1 MSTMIPILVF
11 LLVGGNWSQD
21 FQKAEAYFQQGK
33 YGEAEKIYR
42 NLEKKLPEYR
52 NEMAFRVLECELNQ
66 GNYERVI
73 REAPKLLARVQGTYL
88 EPEVQ
93 LLLGFATL
101 LKGDLQRA
109 ESTFLALEQNPN
121 YRGTPRVRLGQGL
134 LYYRMNK
141 LEEALEKLQGIEDPL
156 AKVLLARIYNLTGHP
171 LDALAL
177 YKELYPEFQGTQLDF
192 LVIYGLI
199 ETLFNSGDYKGV
211 VNEATSFLET
221 HPANYPLR
229 DHVQLYLG
237 LAYYYLRDYTKALEN
252 FTDLLNRKNFEFA
265 PYAAY
270 FAGNIKLELNKPE
283 EALTYYQMARANAD
297 NVLISAITFIRL
309 AEVFLRMGN
318 LDQAYLTAQQLQK
331 LFILEDLNGIGD
343 YVYGAI
349 SFQTGNYQDA
359 AFRFQDLVERYTNS
373 PFSLPAVTMAL
384 VAMAR
389 NGEWDRAL
397 TFGNLMRSEFEGAT
411 SRWGDWF
418 RLELAEAN
426 YYQDNYSIAEG
437 LYTQV
442 SQNAQER
449 LLITRANVGLGW
461 CYVHENRNEEAIAL
475 LNAMATLGA
484 AASDTNLIIAAYY
497 GMGVAK
503 FNEGKYRDAYADF
516 AAVVKTFPEAHDVLP
531 DLLYFQGL
539 AASALRSYGDAL
551 VAWEKVVSTYPD
563 HPRAADAAY
572 RAADIYRRA
581 GKYDKSNTLLTWLLE
596 HFPGHHLA
604 AQAQYMLA
612 QNYYNLHQY
621 RKAIEEFEKFLS
633 LYPESDLASQA
644 KELMQYA
651 YYRLSEEDPQALQ
664 EFLNKFPT
672 SELAAEA
679 EYARAVDLFQAG
691 QQEEAANAFLTFAVN
706 HPKNDKAPVALLVA
720 GQILYK
726 LKKYPDA
733 IVPLKKYLS
742 FFGDRPGADTAAYF
756 LGLAYFKAQQYR
768 DAIAVLQPLSEKEG
782 PFRDKAITFIASAY
796 EELGELKKAVQY
808 YTLAGDEMARKGQ
821 ADQAIQFYQYA
832 YKLAPDPAIKQ
843 QLEQKIRSL
852 SGASQGQQ
860 GQGG

>member
-1 MSTMIPILVF
+1 MSTMIPILLF
-11 LLVGGNWSQD
+11 LLAGGNWNQE
-21 FQKAEAYFQQGK
+21 FRKAEVYFQQGK
-33 YGEAEKIYR
+33 YAEAAKIYR
-42 NLEKKLPEYR
+42 NLEKKLPAYR
-52 NEMAFRVLECELNQ
+52 NEMRFRYLECELNQ
-66 GNYERVI
+66 GHYDRVI
-73 REAPKLLARVQGTYL
+73 QEGGRLLGEVSGTYL

-93 LLLGFATL
+93 LLLGFAHL
-101 LKGDLQRA
+101 LKGDLHQA
-109 ESTFLALEQNPN
+109 ETYLLNLEQNPN
-121 YRGTPRVRLGQGL
+121 YRGTPRVRLGLGL

-141 LEEALEKLQGIEDPL
+141 LEEALEKLQGIDDPL

-211 VNEATSFLET
+211 VSEATRFLET

-237 LAYYYLRDYTKALEN
+237 LAYYYLHDYTKALEN
-252 FTDLLNRKNFEFA
+252 FTDLLNRKGFEFA

-270 FAGNIKLELNKPE
+270 FAGNIKLVLNKPE
-283 EALTYYQMARANAD
+283 EALTYYQTARANAD
-297 NVLISAITFIRL
+297 NVLISALTFIRL
-309 AEVFLRMGN
+309 AEVFLRMGD
-318 LDQAYLTAQQLQK
+318 LDQAYLTAEQLQK

-349 SFQTGNYQDA
+349 SFQTGDYQDA
-359 AFRFQDLVERYTNS
+359 AFRFQDLVERYTDS

-389 NGEWDRAL
+389 SGQWDRAL
-397 TFGNLMRSEFEGAT
+397 TFGNLMKSEFEQAT

-418 RLELAEAN
+418 RLELGEAN
-426 YYQDNYSIAEG
+426 YYQDNYSIAED

-484 AASDTNLIIAAYY
+484 AASDTPLIIAAYY

-503 FNEGKYRDAYADF
+503 FNQGQYRDAYADF
-516 AAVVKTFPEAHDVLP
+516 AAIVKTFPEAHEVLP

-551 VAWEKVVSTYPD
+551 VAWEKVVSSYPD

-572 RAADIYRRA
+572 RAADVYRRA
-581 GKYDKSNTLLTWLLE
+581 GQYEKSNTLLVWMLE

-612 QNYYNLHQY
+612 QNFYNMGQY
-621 RKAIEEFEKFLS
+621 RKAIEEFEKFLN
-633 LYPESDLASQA
+633 LFPENELASQA
-644 KELMQYA
+644 QELMQYA
-651 YYRLSEEDPQALQ
+651 YYRLSEENPEALQ
-664 EFLNKFPT
+664 EFLARFPT
-672 SELAAEA
+672 SRLAAEA
-679 EYARAVDLFQAG
+679 EYARAVDLYQAG
-691 QQEEAANAFLTFAVN
+691 QEEEAANAFVSFAVN
-706 HPKNDKAPVALLVA
+706 HPKNEKAPVALLVA
-720 GQILYK
+720 GQIFYK
-726 LKKYPDA
+726 LQKYPDA

-742 FFGDRPGADTAAYF
+742 FFSDRSGADTAAYF

-768 DAIAVLQPLSEKEG
+768 DAISVLQPLTEKET

-808 YTLAGDEMARKGQ
+808 YTLAGDEMAQRGQ
-821 ADQAIQFYQYA
+821 TDQAVQFYQYA
-832 YKLAPDPAIKQ
+832 YKLAPDPAMKKE
-843 QLEQKIRSL
+843 LEQKIRSL
-852 SGASQGQQ
+852 SGASQ
-860 GQGG
+860 QGG